1 MRRAEPI
8 AGLGGIVLLVSL
20 FLDNGAGRVVDVI
33 LGLLSLLAIA
43 VPVVSLVTRGPA
55 KSIGTAVLASAL
67 GWLAVVLMLVQ
78 LLDDSGL
85 GVWLGI
91 AGALIA
97 WIGSWMSMRDE
108 STPGAAPP
116 DVPRRPVPNITH

>member
-1 MRRAEPI
+1 MRRTEPI
-8 AGLGGIVLLVSL
+8 AGLGGILLLVSV
-20 FLDNGAGRVVDVI
+20 FLDNGVGRVVDVI
-33 LGLLSLLAIA
+33 LALLALLAIA

-67 GWLAVVLMLVQ
+67 GWVAVVLMLF
-78 LLDDSGL
+78 GL
-85 GVWLGI
+85 GDSWLGL

-97 WIGSWMSMRDE
+97 WVGAWMSMGDE

-116 DVPRRPVPNITH
+116 DVPRRPAPKITP